1 MANKTITQLDLLEF
15 LSDRDEL
22 AIYDNDVGK
31 TGKITVGTLS
41 NIFAS
46 HANID
51 GKQDKLTAGTGITL
65 DNNNNISVKLGTEI
79 TSSTTVAATPALVKQ
94 VYDLVSTKQDQLT
107 VGNGLEIVNNTISI
121 QKNLD
126 GYTHSRNPDSNDF
139 NDFTS
144 PGKYA
149 FGTGQTPLNGP
160 DASILAWVLIVIPN
174 TSGNYIQQIATAMV
188 GVETYKRYYNQ
199 GTWSNWIRFD
209 NYEVNRQLNEINS
222 KLGSSPIS
230 SIGDGTITGAI
241 SSFNDNLANI
251 GTVKTGYLTTT
262 TSIPD
267 NTATALAGCN
277 VTLSEGIW
285 IIIGKVSYQGG
296 TIGTYR
302 QARIGTTATGQE
314 YGVVQFEAASNNR
327 SAMVAA
333 IATET
338 VKTGSRTFY
347 LSTQHGNGSATTVA
361 GGRWNTFIQAV
372 RII

>member
-1 MANKTITQLDLLEF
+1 MANKTITQLDLLEY

-46 HANID
+46 YANID

-65 DNNNNISVKLGTEI
+65 DNSNNISVKFGTEI
-79 TSSTTVAATPALVKQ
+79 TNSTTVAATPALVKQ
-94 VYDLVSTKQDQLT
+94 VYDLASTKQNQLT

-126 GYTHSRNPDSNDF
+126 GYTHSLNPDSNDF
-139 NDFTS
+139 NDFIS

-174 TSGNYIQQIATAMV
+174 TSGNYIQQIATAMT
-188 GVETYKRYYNQ
+188 GTECYERYYNQ
-199 GTWSNWIRFD
+199 GTWSGWIRLD
-209 NYEVNRQLNEINS
+209 NYEVDRQLNEINS
-222 KLGSSPIS
+222 KLGSQSIS
-230 SIGDGTITGAI
+230 FIGDGTITGAI
-241 SSFNDNLANI
+241 ANI
-251 GTVKTGYLTTT
+251 GTVETGYLATT

-267 NTATALAGCN
+267 NTATALEGCS
-277 VTLSEGIW
+277 VTLSGGIW
-285 IIIGKVSYQGG
+285 IIIGKVTYQGG

-302 QARIGTTATGQE
+302 QARIGTTATGNE
-314 YGVVQFEAASNNR
+314 YGIVQFDAASNNR
-327 SAMVAA
+327 SAMIAA
-333 IATET
+333 IAY
-338 VKTGSRTFY
+338 VPWKPGKSVSRTFY

-361 GGRWNTFIQAV
+361 GGKWNTFIQAV